1 MSEETP
7 TYNNMHAPATT
18 PDGDGLLPR
27 RNGSRGLL
35 PSTWIGRTLRIEYT
49 GADGKRAEGSG
60 VLLDWCPVGVIL
72 SLAGAKTL
80 IPWERLALL
89 ELVEEPAGGGG

>member
-1 MSEETP
+1 MTETQA
-7 TYNNMHAPATT
+7 MAEGVAKSAPYGL
-18 PDGDGLLPR
+18 GDAPLPK
-27 RNGSRGLL
+27 RNGGRSLL
-35 PSTWIGRTLRIEYT
+35 PSTWIDRTLRVEYA
-49 GADGKRAEGSG
+49 GADGKRAESSG

-89 ELVEEPAGGGG
+89 ELVES